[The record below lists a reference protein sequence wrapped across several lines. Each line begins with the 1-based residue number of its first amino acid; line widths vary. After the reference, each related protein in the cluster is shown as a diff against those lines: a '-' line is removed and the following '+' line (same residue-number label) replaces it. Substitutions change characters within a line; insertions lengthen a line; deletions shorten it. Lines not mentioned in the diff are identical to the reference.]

1 MSRREQL
8 SFVLRFFANK
18 QINECFVDFKPAEG
32 LYAKSLCLVIL
43 RTLQSYGLDVKSGLV
58 GQGYDGASVMSG
70 INKGVQQL
78 VRESAPFALY
88 THCYAHRLNLV
99 LVDAC
104 KSVAE
109 ANDFFAL
116 LERLY
121 VLKSSSVKHKKWC
134 DTRKKL
140 YPDEPVRPLQR
151 LNDTRCACRVVA
163 LCAIV

>member
-1 MSRREQL
+1 MADMVREQIVEELKQSVYFSVLVDETKDVSRREQL
-8 SFVLRFFANK
+8 SFVIVQRFFANK

-32 LYAKSLCLVIL
+32 LDAKSLCLVIL

-121 VLKSSSVKHKKWC
+121 VLTSSFVMHKK
-134 DTRKKL
+134 L
-140 YPDEPVRPLQR
+140 V
-151 LNDTRCACRVVA
+151 
-163 LCAIV
+163 

>member
-32 LYAKSLCLVIL
+32 LDAKSLCLVIL

-88 THCYAHRLNLV
+88 THFYAHAQIESGISRHV
-99 LVDAC
+99 
-104 KSVAE
+104 
-109 ANDFFAL
+109 
-116 LERLY
+116 
-121 VLKSSSVKHKKWC
+121 
-134 DTRKKL
+134 
-140 YPDEPVRPLQR
+140 
-151 LNDTRCACRVVA
+151 
-163 LCAIV
+163 